1 MKGIFLALVLAN
13 VLTFVWTQW
22 HSSEA
27 TPAAPAAPVPT
38 LQLASEARGPGLP
51 PPTPDD
57 DFSPPLPLAGE
68 GRGEGAIDETAPA
81 SETPADVNT
90 TVAAVT
96 PDTGEGESIGDAAR
110 CVSIGPFRD
119 LPETT
124 QASATLREANYEPRT
139 RVAEGDVWAGLWV
152 YLDDLPSRDEAQ
164 RAMTMLKRRG
174 ISDAYIMPSAD
185 QTNDIS
191 LGVFSEPARAQRRAE
206 EIRALGFTPTIAD
219 RTRRGPVYWIDINL
233 KSTDGA
239 INPADLQ
246 SESGRIV
253 RLEVVACP
261 SPDESAAG

>member
-1 MKGIFLALVLAN
+1 MKGLFLALVLAN
-13 VLTFVWTQW
+13 VLTFAWTQW
-22 HSSEA
+22 HSSQSAPGSA
-27 TPAAPAAPVPT
+27 TAAKPVPT
-38 LQLASEARGPGLP
+38 LQLASEAQASASPGVP
-51 PPTPDD
+51 PAREAADAAPGEDGMPANDTP
-57 DFSPPLPLAGE
+57 
-68 GRGEGAIDETAPA
+68 
-81 SETPADVNT
+81 PADT
-90 TVAAVT
+90 TLAAAT
-96 PDTGEGESIGDAAR
+96 PGANAGDLLSDVSR

-139 RVAEGDVWAGLWV
+139 RVAEGEVWAGLWV

-164 RAMTMLKRRG
+164 RAMTLLKRRG

-191 LGVFSEPARAQRRAE
+191 LGIFSEPARAQRRAE

-219 RTRRGPVYWIDINL
+219 RTRRGPVYWIDISL
-233 KSTDGA
+233 KSTDGF

-253 RLEVVACP
+253 RLEVLACP
-261 SPDESAAG
+261 SESAPASG

>member
-1 MKGIFLALVLAN
+1 MKGLFLALVLAN
-13 VLTFVWTQW
+13 VLTFAWTQW

-27 TPAAPAAPVPT
+27 TTTAGPPAAAVPT
-38 LQLASEARGPGLP
+38 LQLASEAQTSSAPDLP
-51 PPTPDD
+51 TDTD
-57 DFSPPLPLAGE
+57 AATL
-68 GRGEGAIDETAPA
+68 GATEDETPVNDAPA
-81 SETPADVNT
+81 ADT
-90 TVAAVT
+90 TLAAVT
-96 PDTGEGESIGDAAR
+96 PGANTGQAVNDVVR
-110 CVSIGPFRD
+110 CVTIGPFRD

-124 QASATLREANYEPRT
+124 QASASLREANYEPRT

-164 RAMTMLKRRG
+164 RAMTLLKRRG

-219 RTRRGPVYWIDINL
+219 RTRRGSVYWIDINL
-233 KSTDGA
+233 KSTDG
-239 INPADLQ
+239 IISPADLQ

-253 RLEVVACP
+253 RLEVLTCP
-261 SPDESAAG
+261 SQSPAAPG

>member
-1 MKGIFLALVLAN
+1 MKGLFLALLLAN
-13 VLTFVWTQW
+13 VLTFAWTQW
-22 HSSEA
+22 HSSDGR
-27 TPAAPAAPVPT
+27 PAVGAPANAVPT
-38 LQLASEARGPGLP
+38 LQLASEAQASPQLRP
-51 PPTPDD
+51 PSAD
-57 DFSPPLPLAGE
+57 AQ
-68 GRGEGAIDETAPA
+68 TAPA
-81 SETPADVNT
+81 AGDNALADDSTGAAATVATATPNPDAGGLLADV
-90 TVAAVT
+90 V
-96 PDTGEGESIGDAAR
+96 R

-124 QASATLREANYEPRT
+124 QASATLREASYEPRT

-164 RAMTMLKRRG
+164 RAMTLLKRRG

-206 EIRALGFTPTIAD
+206 EIRTLGFTPTITD
-219 RTRRGPVYWIDINL
+219 RTRRGTVYWIDIDL
-233 KSTDGA
+233 KSTDGF

-253 RLEVVACP
+253 RLEVLACP
-261 SPDESAAG
+261 SQTTAGSG

>member
-1 MKGIFLALVLAN
+1 MKGLFLALVLAN

-27 TPAAPAAPVPT
+27 TPAAAPGTAVPT
-38 LQLASEARGPGLP
+38 LQLASEAHSTPAAEAPSVAPEVEAPPSEESAFPG
-51 PPTPDD
+51 
-57 DFSPPLPLAGE
+57 
-68 GRGEGAIDETAPA
+68 
-81 SETPADVNT
+81 ETPADPTAVAAIDPGVNT
-90 TVAAVT
+90 
-96 PDTGEGESIGDAAR
+96 DNAAR

-119 LPETT
+119 LSEAT
-124 QASATLREANYEPRT
+124 QASATLREASYEPRT
-139 RVAEGDVWAGLWV
+139 RVAEGDIWAGLWV

-164 RAMTMLKRRG
+164 RAMTLLKRRG

-219 RTRRGPVYWIDINL
+219 RTRRGPVYWIDIDL
-233 KSTDGA
+233 KSTDGF

-253 RLEVVACP
+253 RLEVLACP
-261 SPDESAAG
+261 PTDGTASG

>member
-1 MKGIFLALVLAN
+1 MKGVFLALVLAN
-13 VLTFVWTQW
+13 VLTFAWTQW

-27 TPAAPAAPVPT
+27 RPTAAPATPVPT
-38 LQLASEARGPGLP
+38 LQLASEAQRSTTSQS
-51 PPTPDD
+51 PTSDAGTAVAADEQPAAEPDV
-57 DFSPPLPLAGE
+57 
-68 GRGEGAIDETAPA
+68 
-81 SETPADVNT
+81 PADSNT
-90 TVAAVT
+90 TVAAVS
-96 PDTGEGESIGDAAR
+96 PQADGGDPISDVAR
-110 CVSIGPFRD
+110 CVSIGAFRD
-119 LPETT
+119 LAEAT
-124 QASATLREANYEPRT
+124 QASATLREAGYEPRT
-139 RVAEGDVWAGLWV
+139 RVAEGDIWAGLWV

-164 RAMTMLKRRG
+164 RAMTLLKRRG

-233 KSTDGA
+233 KSTDGV

-253 RLEVVACP
+253 RLEVLACP
-261 SPDESAAG
+261 VADADVSG

>member
-1 MKGIFLALVLAN
+1 MKGLFLALVLAN
-13 VLTFVWTQW
+13 VLTFAWTQW

-27 TPAAPAAPVPT
+27 TPAAGAPAAAVPT
-38 LQLASEARGPGLP
+38 LQLASEAQTSSEPKLP
-51 PPTPDD
+51 AATDAATPE
-57 DFSPPLPLAGE
+57 ATE
-68 GRGEGAIDETAPA
+68 DETPVNNAPA
-81 SETPADVNT
+81 ADAT
-90 TVAAVT
+90 LAAVT
-96 PDTGEGESIGDAAR
+96 PGANTGEPGNDVAR
-110 CVSIGPFRD
+110 CVTIGPFRD
-119 LPETT
+119 LPEAT

-152 YLDDLPSRDEAQ
+152 YLDDLPSRDESQ
-164 RAMTMLKRRG
+164 RAMTLLKRRG

-233 KSTDGA
+233 KSTDG
-239 INPADLQ
+239 IISPADLT

-253 RLEVVACP
+253 RLEVLTCP
-261 SPDESAAG
+261 SQGPAAPG